1 MMKCLLRC
9 EQENFSSCMIDTKT
23 VPNKRFRSFIHYIER
38 KCVGAY
44 RIRPSRRRT
53 CPFNDGIMFAAN
65 ISFPLTSGRMRYAP
79 TPVRLKSGLHWV
91 KIQSQIDRFNHR
103 VIIESNGKY
112 VGAYRIRP
120 PRRRTFQQKSLSQN
134 DASFANAFAAI
145 VSIFAHLE
153 GVCDT
158 PLDFPVTQ
166 KQLYSHIMVCAIV
179 LPSKMS
185 SQMGNHHLPGIKGT
199 FAMGN
204 HGLKSEQNTSPTCEM
219 RAFFCTKRLSRLR
232 WR

>member
-1 MMKCLLRC
+1 MCRGVSHTPSMAANMPIQRWYYVRC
-9 EQENFSSCMIDTKT
+9 HHFIFAHVRAYAIRPYTCSVEIRASLGENTITNRPIQSSCYHRI
-23 VPNKRFRSFIHYIER
+23 
-38 KCVGAY
+38 Y
-44 RIRPSRRRT
+44 R
-53 CPFNDGIMFAAN
+53 
-65 ISFPLTSGRMRYAP
+65 
-79 TPVRLKSGLHWV
+79 
-91 KIQSQIDRFNHR
+91 
-103 VIIESNGKY
+103 KY

-134 DASFANAFAAI
+134 DASLQIPLPLLFPSSLIWRAYAI
-145 VSIFAHLE
+145 RPY
-153 GVCDT
+153 G
-158 PLDFPVTQ
+158 FPVTQ

-219 RAFFCTKRLSRLR
+219 RTVFCAKRLSRLR

>member
-1 MMKCLLRC
+1 MCRGVSHTPSMAANMLIQRWYYVRC
-9 EQENFSSCMIDTKT
+9 HRFIFAHVRAYAIRPYTCSVEIRASLGENTITNRPIQSSCYHRI
-23 VPNKRFRSFIHYIER
+23 
-38 KCVGAY
+38 Y
-44 RIRPSRRRT
+44 R
-53 CPFNDGIMFAAN
+53 
-65 ISFPLTSGRMRYAP
+65 
-79 TPVRLKSGLHWV
+79 
-91 KIQSQIDRFNHR
+91 
-103 VIIESNGKY
+103 KY

-185 SQMGNHHLPGIKGT
+185 SQMGNHHLPGVNDT
-199 FAMGN
+199 FAMGY
-204 HGLKSEQNTSPTCEM
+204 HGLKSEQNTSSTCEM
-219 RAFFCTKRLSRLR
+219 RTVFCAKRLSRLR